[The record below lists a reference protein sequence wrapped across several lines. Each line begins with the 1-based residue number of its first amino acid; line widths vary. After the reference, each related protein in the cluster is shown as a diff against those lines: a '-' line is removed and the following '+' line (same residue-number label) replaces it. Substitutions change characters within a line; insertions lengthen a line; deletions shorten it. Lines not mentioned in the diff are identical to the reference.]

1 MLKRIT
7 SAILPI
13 TTQIGATA
21 CGHGRMSAVASN
33 YPMWAPRPGEWKP
46 GMKWAAM
53 DSDGAV
59 FQYQYRPKAIH
70 KRWSAGSGKSCAYAM
85 CKPLE
90 AWTQA
95 FVRRPEAW

>member
-1 MLKRIT
+1 MGQISTQRINKQVENRNSKEAEGMVET
-7 SAILPI
+7 
-13 TTQIGATA
+13 
-21 CGHGRMSAVASN
+21 
-33 YPMWAPRPGEWKP
+33 YPTWAPRPGEWKP

-70 KRWSAGSGKSCAYAM
+70 KRWSAGSGKSFAYAM
-85 CKPLE
+85 SKPLE

-95 FVRRPEAW
+95 FVRRPESDERY